1 MWFETDWVLIDQ
13 LSDVFKKHIAR
24 TLWRITA
31 PDFQQSNSIV
41 TRMDLTTMQPESMSK
56 KPES

>member
-1 MWFETDWVLIDQ
+1 METPKER